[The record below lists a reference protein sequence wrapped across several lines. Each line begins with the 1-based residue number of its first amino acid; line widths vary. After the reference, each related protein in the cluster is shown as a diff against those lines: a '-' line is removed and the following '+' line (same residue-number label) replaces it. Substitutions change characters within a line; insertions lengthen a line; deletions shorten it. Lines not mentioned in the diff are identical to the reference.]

1 MNEGY
6 YLYLREEMKIMGS
19 ILVGALLLLVV
30 PPVFAA
36 DQTGRPAA
44 DSLQAAFETTISMA
58 RQAVNKYGVTDSA
71 MMQIQAALAK
81 LATKLSLKERAQF
94 QHLHGSAGAN
104 SAMLASE
111 GDDGISL
118 FIVRFD
124 SGQAT
129 PVHDHLTWGVVHVLE
144 GRDHYIHWEPS
155 YSGKDS
161 SHAELQVAQESIL
174 EPGSSVYWFGPP
186 HDLHSQEAKGATVWE
201 LVLAGRNLLSPL
213 VLEHRHYYDPK
224 TGRVTKTPPK

>member
-6 YLYLREEMKIMGS
+6 YPYFREEMKIMWS
-19 ILVGALLLLVV
+19 ILIGALFLLVV
-30 PPVFAA
+30 PPAFAA
-36 DQTGRPAA
+36 EQTGQPAT
-44 DSLQAAFETTISMA
+44 DSLQAAYVETISTA
-58 RQAVNKYGVTDSA
+58 RKAVNKYGITDSA
-71 MMQIQAALAK
+71 MTQIQAALAK
-81 LATKLSLKERAQF
+81 LAAKPSLKERAQY

-104 SAMLASE
+104 AAMLTSE
-111 GDDGISL
+111 GEDGISL

-144 GRDHYIHWEPS
+144 GRDLYMHWEPR

-161 SHAELQVAQESIL
+161 SQVELRIARESIL

>member
-1 MNEGY
+1 MW
-6 YLYLREEMKIMGS
+6 S
-19 ILVGALLLLVV
+19 ILIGALFLLVV
-30 PPVFAA
+30 PPAFAA
-36 DQTGRPAA
+36 EQTGQPAT
-44 DSLQAAFETTISMA
+44 DSLQAAYVETISTA
-58 RQAVNKYGVTDSA
+58 RKAVNKYGITDSA
-71 MMQIQAALAK
+71 MTQIQAALAK
-81 LATKLSLKERAQF
+81 LAAKPSLKERAQY

-104 SAMLASE
+104 AAMLTSE
-111 GDDGISL
+111 GEDGISL

-144 GRDHYIHWEPS
+144 GRDLYMHWEPR

-161 SHAELQVAQESIL
+161 SQVELRIARESIL